1 MSDELLDQHAA
12 ISELQQAEELVVD
25 QHKAIN
31 EFIQEFLPESLK
43 LYNQTNYVD
52 YDQDSEYFFKTVFFL
67 MVDFGR

>member
-52 YDQDSEYFFKTVFFL
+52 YDQDSEYLKTF
-67 MVDFGR
+67 

>member
-25 QHKAIN
+25 QHKAMN

-52 YDQDSEYFFKTVFFL
+52 YDQDSKCL
-67 MVDFGR
+67 RADFILI

>member
-43 LYNQTNYVD
+43 IYNQTNYVD
-52 YDQDSEYFFKTVFFL
+52 YDQDSEYFHINTFYLT
-67 MVDFGR
+67 RS